1 MRTRIRFGSAAAL
14 LLGIA
19 VGIGPA
25 ARAKADAVSDFYAG
39 KQMIVIVG
47 AAVGGGYDAQGRL
60 MARYLG
66 KFIPGHP
73 SLVVENMP
81 AGGSIAAANHL
92 FNIAAKDGTT
102 IGLMQR
108 NVLTAGL
115 TSPSVVHFD
124 IGKFNWIGSL
134 ANETGLLATWHT
146 APVVTAADL
155 FKKEIIVGA
164 TIGTDTEITAR
175 LLNERTGTKMKIV
188 SGYKGNAAVL
198 LAMERGEVQGIADE
212 SWSNLKTTKPGYLKG
227 HLIRLLMQ
235 NALQKAPD
243 VPGNPPLSLDF
254 ARNPKDREVMELYF
268 GQKVVA
274 RPVLAPPGVPA
285 DRLKALRAAFDAMGK
300 SPEFRDAAVT
310 SKLELNPTSYEA
322 VEKVIGRIAATP
334 PDIAKRFAEA
344 TAPRK

>member
-1 MRTRIRFGSAAAL
+1 MPTRIRFRVSAALVFGVAT
-14 LLGIA
+14 
-19 VGIGPA
+19 GIGPIG
-25 ARAKADAVSDFYAG
+25 RAEADSVSDFYAG

-47 AAVGGGYDAQGRL
+47 AAVGGGYDAQGRQ

-66 KFIPGHP
+66 KFIPGNP

-81 AGGSIAAANHL
+81 AGGSIAAANHI
-92 FNIAAKDGTT
+92 FNIAAKDGTV

-108 NVLTAGL
+108 NVLTAGM

-146 APVVTAADL
+146 APVATAADL
-155 FKKEIIVGA
+155 FKNEIIVGA

-175 LLNERTGTKMKIV
+175 LLNELTGTKMKIV
-188 SGYKGNAAVL
+188 TGYKGNADVL
-198 LAMERGEVQGIADE
+198 LAMERGEVQGIGDE
-212 SWSNLKTTKPGYLKG
+212 SWSNLKTTKPGYLKD
-227 HLIRLLMQ
+227 HQIRLLMQ
-235 NALQKAPD
+235 NALEKAPD
-243 VPGNPPLSLDF
+243 VPGDPPLSLDF
-254 ARNPKDREVMELYF
+254 ARNAKDREVMELYF

-285 DRLKALRAAFDAMGK
+285 DRLKALRTAFDSMGK
-300 SPEFRDAAVT
+300 SSEFRDAAVAA
-310 SKLELNPTSYEA
+310 KLELNPTSYEA
-322 VEKVIGRIAATP
+322 VEKVIDLITATP
-334 PDIAKRFAEA
+334 PDIAKRFNEA

>member
-1 MRTRIRFGSAAAL
+1 MAAGWAGQASAQSVA
-14 LLGIA
+14 
-19 VGIGPA
+19 
-25 ARAKADAVSDFYAG
+25 DFYG
-39 KQMIVIVG
+39 DKQVIVIVG

-66 KFIPGHP
+66 AFIPGRP
-73 SLVVENMP
+73 NLVAENMP
-81 AGGSIAAANHL
+81 AAGSLAAANHL
-92 FNIAAKDGTT
+92 FNIAAKDGTV

-115 TSPSVVHFD
+115 TSSSAVRFD

-134 ANETGLLATWHT
+134 ANETGLVATWRT
-146 APVVTAADL
+146 APVKTAADL
-155 FKKEIIVGA
+155 SRQEIIVGA

-175 LLNERTGTKMKIV
+175 LLNELTGTRLKIV
-188 SGYKGNAAVL
+188 SGYKGNADVL

-212 SWSNLKTTKPGYLKG
+212 SWSNLKTTKPGYLKDN
-227 HLIRLLMQ
+227 LIRLLMQ

-254 ARNPKDREVMELYF
+254 AKNDQDRKVMELYF

-285 DRLKALRAAFDAMGK
+285 DRLKALREAFDAMGK
-300 SPEFRDAAVT
+300 DPAFRKAAVD
-310 SKLELNPTSYEA
+310 SKLELNPTSYAA
-322 VEKVIGRIAATP
+322 VDKVIGLIAATP
-334 PDIAKRFAEA
+334 PDIAKRFSEA